1 VSRRGTVIVFA
12 REAVLGAVKRRL
24 ARDIGAVAAVRF
36 YRQTTARLLRR
47 LRRDSRWSVI
57 VAMTPDR
64 AARRLGA
71 LPQGHGDLGWRMAR
85 ALRRAGPGPRILIGS
100 DIPGIGRGHVAA
112 AFRVLGC
119 HELVLGPATDG
130 GYWLVGTRL
139 RALPLGLFRGVR
151 WSTKHTL
158 ADTLATVP
166 EERRVGFA
174 DRLEDVD
181 DGAAWRRLSP

>member
-24 ARDIGAVAAVRF
+24 ARDVGAIAAVRF
-36 YRQTTARLLRR
+36 YRQTTTHLLRR

-71 LPQGHGDLGWRMAR
+71 LPQGRGDLGRRMAR
-85 ALRRAGPGPRILIGS
+85 ALRRAAPGSRILIGS
-100 DIPGIGRGHVAA
+100 DIPGIRPPHIAA
-112 AFRVLGC
+112 AFRALGR
-119 HELVLGPATDG
+119 HELVFGPARAG

-139 RALPLGLFRGVR
+139 RTLPPDLFEGVR
-151 WSTKHTL
+151 WSTKHAL

-166 EERRVGFA
+166 GQRRIGFA